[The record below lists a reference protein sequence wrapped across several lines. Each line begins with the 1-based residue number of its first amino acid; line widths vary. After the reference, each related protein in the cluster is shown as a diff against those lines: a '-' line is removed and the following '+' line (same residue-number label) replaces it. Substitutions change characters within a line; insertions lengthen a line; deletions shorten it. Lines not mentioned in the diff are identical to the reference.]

1 MIEQKIIMQNLSE
14 ALKRNEDA
22 ILALWTERTLDS
34 YESSDFFKKSQDCFA
49 NPVGANIREGLAQ
62 LFRLLTAG
70 ADSSEFAKPLDMI
83 IRIRAVQNFTPSQA
97 VAPILA
103 LKAVVRQVFSTD
115 KDCRNL
121 LSELAPFEAEADRI
135 MLLAFDLYMECR
147 ERLYKTRIRE
157 LKSGSY
163 ILTDSAC
170 ASALIRENLRELSP
184 TARTGG
190 CAADKA

>member
-1 MIEQKIIMQNLSE
+1 MQILSE
-14 ALKRNEDA
+14 ALQRNEA
-22 ILALWTERTLDS
+22 SILALWTERTLDS
-34 YESSDFFKKSQDCFA
+34 YESSSFFKKSLDRFA
-49 NPVGANIREGLAQ
+49 NPVGMNIREGLTA
-62 LFRLLTAG
+62 LFRLLVEGAG
-70 ADSSEFAKPLDMI
+70 AEQFAGPLDQI

-97 VAPILA
+97 VAPILDV
-103 LKAVVRQVFSTD
+103 KAVVRQIFSAD

-121 LSELAPFEAEADRI
+121 LPELMPFEADVDR
-135 MLLAFDLYMECR
+135 MTLQAFDLYMECR

-184 TARTGG
+184 QGG
-190 CAADKA
+190 CAANKA